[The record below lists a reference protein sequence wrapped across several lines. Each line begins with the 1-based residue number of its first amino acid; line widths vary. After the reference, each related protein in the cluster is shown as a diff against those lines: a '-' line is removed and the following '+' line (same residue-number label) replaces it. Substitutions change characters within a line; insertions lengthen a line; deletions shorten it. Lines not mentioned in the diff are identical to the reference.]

1 MPILRKKKKVGG
13 ITIPDIKLYYKATV
27 IKTVWYWHKNRHI
40 DQWNRI
46 VSPEINPC
54 LYGQWIFDKQGRSIK
69 WNKNS
74 LFNKWCWVIWND
86 TYKKI
91 KPDHLFTP
99 YTRINSK
106 WIKDIN
112 ISHDTIKALEEN
124 VSGKIS
130 DIPHSNSFADTSST
144 QGCPT
149 RGPQA
154 VCSPGWLWMWPNTKL

>member
-1 MPILRKKKKVGG
+1 MFFSSEIIFFISSRLLLTVREQALQKFIWNHKWLCIASAILIKKNKIGG
-13 ITIPDIKLYYKATV
+13 ITKPDIKLYCKATV

-99 YTRINSK
+99 YRRINSK
-106 WIKDIN
+106 CIKDL
-112 ISHDTIKALEEN
+112 K
-124 VSGKIS
+124 
-130 DIPHSNSFADTSST
+130 
-144 QGCPT
+144 C
-149 RGPQA
+149 
-154 VCSPGWLWMWPNTKL
+154 